1 MCGPRGLPPETIS
14 FYQNDG
20 HGNFVDVSDQ
30 VHISGPKNY
39 YGFTPLTGDFDNDGW
54 PDIFVACDSTASL
67 YYHNLGGKVFEEIGV
82 RAGLAYNEDGR
93 EQAGMGAAA
102 ADFDGDGLLDIT
114 RHFQDK
120 LRR

>member
-1 MCGPRGLPPETIS
+1 MFG
-14 FYQNDG
+14 
-20 HGNFVDVSDQ
+20 
-30 VHISGPKNY
+30 
-39 YGFTPLTGDFDNDGW
+39 
-54 PDIFVACDSTASL
+54 
-67 YYHNLGGKVFEEIGV
+67 EIGV

-93 EQAGMGAAA
+93 EQAGMGVAA